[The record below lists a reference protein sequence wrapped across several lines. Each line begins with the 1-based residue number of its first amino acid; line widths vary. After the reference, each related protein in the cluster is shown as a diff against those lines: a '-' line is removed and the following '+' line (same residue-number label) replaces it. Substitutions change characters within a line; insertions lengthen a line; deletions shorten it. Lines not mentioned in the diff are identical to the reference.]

1 VRKQIQDRRSRDRRR
16 YCPLCSRSQELEKKN
31 NEQNNG
37 IEIKEK
43 KNNEQNNGI
52 EIKEIE

>member
-1 VRKQIQDRRSRDRRR
+1 MRKQIQDRRSRDRRR
-16 YCPLCSRSQELEKKN
+16 YCQLCSRSQELKQET
-31 NEQNNG
+31 
-37 IEIKEK
+37 K